1 MRGIVFQRIALHGQ
15 GMRRQATQCP
25 VRRAQS
31 TKRSHYQSAE
41 RFSVLRA
48 AMRMIP
54 RARRMRNALRHA
66 TRVPQR
72 LRDYTDESDREVRR
86 RRYGSSDAT
95 SSQCTAMKARAV
107 TALWR
112 RTERR
117 ERVVKTERNRRA
129 VGLSQVPSAMV
140 RSERGSAALR
150 PRSHLTKGSWT
161 LTMTPDWMFDV
172 LNVPSGRTRHALNEL
187 GRRLV
192 ALGVYAKQPMGPA
205 CALGAA

>member
-1 MRGIVFQRIALHGQ
+1 
-15 GMRRQATQCP
+15 
-25 VRRAQS
+25 
-31 TKRSHYQSAE
+31 
-41 RFSVLRA
+41 
-48 AMRMIP
+48 
-54 RARRMRNALRHA
+54 
-66 TRVPQR
+66 
-72 LRDYTDESDREVRR
+72 
-86 RRYGSSDAT
+86 
-95 SSQCTAMKARAV
+95 MKARAV

-129 VGLSQVPSAMV
+129 VGLAQVPSAMV

-192 ALGVYAKQPMGPA
+192 ALGVYAKQPIGPA
-205 CALGAA
+205 GALGAARRPPSIQHIRARNAVKCFLWNLCSGGKSGLRRASPIGRRADTRQESTCARDARAPRARMSRCGLTSPPAW